1 MGERLSS
8 GASIARLPGLESSV
22 ADASGEETLVVD
34 ARGQMRPAEMV
45 ERKLVNM
52 LRGVP
57 MPVSNV
63 SAPMKK
69 R

>member
-1 MGERLSS
+1 LDNAG
-8 GASIARLPGLESSV
+8 
-22 ADASGEETLVVD
+22 ADAGGEETLVID

-63 SAPMKK
+63 SAAAKK

>member
-8 GASIARLPGLESSV
+8 GASVRRPNLDNAG
-22 ADASGEETLVVD
+22 ADAGGEETLVID

-63 SAPMKK
+63 SAAAKK